1 MSCRITNLSNGY
13 RLQHFAPGTAAV
25 RLAPDAGFAL
35 LSGRQGLP
43 AEESLTEAC
52 RSLDDARTAV
62 VFILPL
68 SSPGTLAAAWRT
80 LSPEFA
86 VLLDAPS
93 DLGWLCVRRD
103 SPLLLSASR
112 EALWDGLVGIVDEGS
127 IEVSFAG
134 SDISVDESP
143 GVRLAPLVPSTSVR
157 LPSRVQSAVTA
168 RLSDGPRFHSLTPE
182 RVAMQAGLLLW
193 HDDLDQSHRR
203 SQTVEGEGAN
213 RNADYWHA
221 IMHRREPDYGNSKYW
236 FRAVGRHPVFERLA
250 PLAAHLLERCSAEKA
265 AAWSQRICEGN
276 RWDAFAFVDL
286 CEAVADDEESELGRV
301 ARRIQRTEM
310 LLLTEQTHADAGCG

>member
-1 MSCRITNLSNGY
+1 MSIRITNLPDGSC
-13 RLQHFAPGTAAV
+13 LQHFAPGTAAV
-25 RLAPDAGFAL
+25 SIAPDAGFAL
-35 LSGRQGLP
+35 VSERQDTP
-43 AEESLTEAC
+43 AEESLAEAC

-62 VFILPL
+62 VFILPQG
-68 SSPGTLAAAWRT
+68 SPGTLAAAWRT

-86 VLLDAPS
+86 ILLDAPT
-93 DLGWLCVRRD
+93 DLGWLCVRQG
-103 SPLLLSASR
+103 SPLLQTASR
-112 EALWDGLVGIVDEGS
+112 EAFWEELVALVEAGS

-134 SDISVDESP
+134 SDKAFDESP
-143 GVRLAPLVPSTSVR
+143 AVRLAPLAPSTSAR

-168 RLSDGPRFHSLTPE
+168 WLSDGTRSRSLTPE

-221 IMHRREPDYGNSKYW
+221 IMHRREPDYSNSKYW

-250 PLAAHLLERCSAEKA
+250 PLAAHVLEQCSAEKA
-265 AAWSQRICEGN
+265 ATWRKRICGGG

-286 CEAVADDEESELGRV
+286 CEAVAADEQSELGRV